1 MEHAPGVQLH
11 GKWPKLNP
19 VQHMRCVRA
28 LAKTIKSMAALSF
41 PAYGSIY
48 FADAQLDP
56 HTTTPL
62 GDFCIGPNC
71 MREYWDCNPG
81 ESRYYQQ
88 RNLNNGPCKFPCEEI
103 LSNKIDSGIRE
114 QSESILQ
121 RNT

>member
-1 MEHAPGVQLH
+1 MNSIGTEYIIMEHAPGVQLH
-11 GKWPKLNP
+11 GKWPEMNP

-56 HTTTPL
+56 HRTIPL

-88 RNLNNGPCKFPCEEI
+88 RKLNNGPCKFPCEKFC
-103 LSNKIDSGIRE
+103 LVK
-114 QSESILQ
+114 
-121 RNT
+121 